1 MKSKLLWFLL
11 GIGTVLAQA
20 QRAKSANRVAPAMTL
35 QARSEATIASFVF
48 LTVAGGA
55 PVQNAGSDQGA
66 LNLGLV
72 SNTPRA
78 DANGVQIESEKD
90 SFVVAARVG
99 LRVDLSNPSR
109 AGTATVSAYLLS
121 PDSSRTVSVDGV
133 QLLPT
138 PSIIA
143 RHVPY
148 GAITEHVLKIV
159 VPVSMPAGQLLDLIG
174 VIITPN

>member
-20 QRAKSANRVAPAMTL
+20 QRAKSANRVAPAMR
-35 QARSEATIASFVF
+35 QARSEATIASITF

-72 SNTPRA
+72 SNTPRV

-99 LRVDLSNPSR
+99 LRVDQSNPSR

-121 PDSSRTVSVDGV
+121 PDPSRTVSVDD
-133 QLLPT
+133 
-138 PSIIA
+138 
-143 RHVPY
+143 
-148 GAITEHVLKIV
+148 
-159 VPVSMPAGQLLDLIG
+159 GQL
-174 VIITPN
+174 